1 MYLTLWIARNNTGEL
16 VLFQVNPHRY
26 LGDWVAQG
34 NSMILN
40 TTSISCSFSSEAYKI
55 YKDLKWEDDPIEI
68 HLLTDLQIAA
78 IQKDTY
84 KDGYNS
90 GYDSCLENEFD

>member
-16 VLFQVNPHRY
+16 VLFQVKPHRY
-26 LGDWVAQG
+26 LGEWVSQG

-40 TTSISCSFSSEAYKI
+40 TKSISCSFSSEAYKI

-78 IQKDTY
+78 IQKDAY
-84 KDGYNS
+84 KDGYDS
-90 GYDSCLENEFD
+90 GYDSCIENEFD